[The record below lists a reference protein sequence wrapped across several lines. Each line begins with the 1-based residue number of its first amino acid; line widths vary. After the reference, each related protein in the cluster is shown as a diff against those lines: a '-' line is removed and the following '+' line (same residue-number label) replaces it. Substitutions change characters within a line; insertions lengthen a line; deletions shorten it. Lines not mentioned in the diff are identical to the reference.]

1 MLNVLFVLLGVH
13 IALLLVNLIA
23 FIPVAIQSRTGF
35 VEVTKSLG
43 YIAFVPYVPALFII
57 VMWIDDFNEWRRRN
71 T

>member
-13 IALLLVNLIA
+13 IALVLVNLIA
-23 FIPVAIQSRTGF
+23 FIPVAVQSRIGF

-57 VMWIDDFNEWRRRN
+57 VMWIDDINDWRRK
-71 T
+71 